1 MDEIDHK
8 AYTDK
13 ISELSLQVKQLKR
26 ANINKSKVNK
36 HLRRI
41 IKKLKDDA
49 AKDRKPHFRKG
60 QKRGDRGFHG

>member
-1 MDEIDHK
+1 VDEIDHK

-26 ANINKSKVNK
+26 ANINKSKENR
-36 HLRRI
+36 HLRRV

-49 AKDRKPHFRKG
+49 AKDRKPHFKNGR
-60 QKRGDRGFHG
+60 RGSKFNGG